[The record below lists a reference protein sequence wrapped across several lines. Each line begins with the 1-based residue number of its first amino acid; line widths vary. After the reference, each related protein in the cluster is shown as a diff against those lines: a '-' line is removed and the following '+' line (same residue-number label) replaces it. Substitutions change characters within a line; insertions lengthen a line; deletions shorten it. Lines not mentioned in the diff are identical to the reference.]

1 MTFSFLA
8 LDPTRTVVGL
18 VAASRSLAVGA
29 GVVAL
34 DPAVG
39 AVVSQAWTNR
49 ALRHLVLNGMRAGLS
64 AQAALDGALTRDDG
78 RDHRQVAALGIDGS
92 AAAWTGRLT
101 TPWCGHE
108 TGEGWVAAGNLLESP
123 EVLAAM
129 IDSFESSG
137 ANGPAERSPADPWP
151 GVRIVPARSVGGDD
165 GGNDDGEA
173 RPEAHPGSAT
183 LIGAP
188 DFDDPLAAAHAW
200 RLTALLRAG
209 QRAGGDARGQ
219 QSAVLVVARVQP
231 VSMWPP
237 QLVVDLRVD
246 DHPDPVGE
254 LERLMAL
261 REAELS
267 QPSNGVTAPRTL
279 VTPSDSLAHQ

>member
-108 TGEGWVAAGNLLESP
+108 TG
-123 EVLAAM
+123 
-129 IDSFESSG
+129 
-137 ANGPAERSPADPWP
+137 
-151 GVRIVPARSVGGDD
+151 
-165 GGNDDGEA
+165 
-173 RPEAHPGSAT
+173 
-183 LIGAP
+183 
-188 DFDDPLAAAHAW
+188 
-200 RLTALLRAG
+200 RAG
-209 QRAGGDARGQ
+209 SRQATCWR
-219 QSAVLVVARVQP
+219 
-231 VSMWPP
+231 
-237 QLVVDLRVD
+237 
-246 DHPDPVGE
+246 
-254 LERLMAL
+254 
-261 REAELS
+261 
-267 QPSNGVTAPRTL
+267 APRSS
-279 VTPSDSLAHQ
+279 PP